1 MVSVI
6 NMTNQNSQDCYDLS
20 VQESVLRIEY
30 EISGCPWYHSELF
43 IWNFCA
49 GTKKSCQ
56 NGKNKFEE
64 KKTICYKS
72 HPCRPIFQFHFNRI
86 SHSHIY
92 IWKVSTNCLNQWQAQ
107 LPKYK
112 NVRFET
118 DHCETEFEFISM
130 LGKWHLKFASIAN
143 QIRLPWMYRVPIR
156 LLNRRPQP
164 QFCRVECRSNVHT
177 IYIQNRGLKRKKRR
191 KKWQTTKR
199 QQQSSTQNLF
209 SFKLQLYTL

>member
-1 MVSVI
+1 
-6 NMTNQNSQDCYDLS
+6 MTNQNSQDCYDLS

-107 LPKYK
+107 LPKHK

-130 LGKWHLKFASIAN
+130 LGKWHLNWNSLRLQIKFDCRECIVFQFDCSTVDHSRN
-143 QIRLPWMYRVPIR
+143 FVV
-156 LLNRRPQP
+156 LNAEAMCI
-164 QFCRVECRSNVHT
+164 QF
-177 IYIQNRGLKRKKRR
+177 IYKTEG
-191 KKWQTTKR
+191 
-199 QQQSSTQNLF
+199 
-209 SFKLQLYTL
+209 